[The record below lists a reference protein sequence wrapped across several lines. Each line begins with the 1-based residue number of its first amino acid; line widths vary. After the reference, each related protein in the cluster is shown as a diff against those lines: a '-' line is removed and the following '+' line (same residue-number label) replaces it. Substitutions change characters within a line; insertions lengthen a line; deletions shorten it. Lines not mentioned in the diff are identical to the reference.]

1 MNIKFITSAV
11 FVIFIFGC
19 SGASP
24 IPQIKQRAAIDLQC
38 NNLEEIKDLG
48 KKLYSAHGCGKT
60 VIYEVT
66 SCSVVD
72 CFFHKVSSE

>member
-1 MNIKFITSAV
+1 MNLKIIASAV

-24 IPQIKQRAAIDLQC
+24 IPQIEQRALVDLEC
-38 NNLEEIKDLG
+38 SNLEEIKDLG
-48 KKLYSAHGCGKT
+48 KKLYRAHGCGKT
-60 VIYEVT
+60 ATYEVT

-72 CFFHKVSSE
+72 CIFHKVSSE

>member
-1 MNIKFITSAV
+1 MNIKIITSAV

-24 IPQIKQRAAIDLQC
+24 IPQIEQRASVDLQC
-38 NNLEEIKDLG
+38 KNLEEIKDLG
-48 KKLYSAHGCGKT
+48 EKLYRVHGCGKT
-60 VIYEVT
+60 VTYEVT

-72 CFFHKVSSE
+72 CIFHKVSSE